1 MTTGKVAERD
11 AELAHEITLSGNSRY
26 FDPTLSDK
34 ITAALTAVRQEEREV
49 FSAALVL
56 NLQAKADALD
66 VRQETECPSGTAFS
80 FEALLRRQ
88 VALEV
93 AEFESAKREK

>member
-34 ITAALTAVRQEEREV
+34 ITAALATVRQEVEIQTWRDAILLLDTAPLCHCAGKQYVDPVALVQRMNAALE
-49 FSAALVL
+49 SAA
-56 NLQAKADALD
+56 K
-66 VRQETECPSGTAFS
+66 QEKQS
-80 FEALLRRQ
+80 
-88 VALEV
+88 
-93 AEFESAKREK
+93 